1 MSGDWHKVG
10 NVRGAD
16 GVGVPRGGAR
26 GDVLKKEGG
35 ADHATSWGKVSYAD
49 IEGKVPAAALPEISL
64 EPYVVDSEA
73 AMLNLPAVPGR
84 QAIRTDIGATFVLAQ
99 EPASELG
106 NWVEMVSRSDVTSVN
121 SKTGAVVLT
130 KADLGLEN
138 VNNTADS
145 DKPLATTSVPGL
157 MPHTDKAKLDR
168 ATPSASS
175 SRLVLRDSTGRFA
188 VQPPLSG
195 NHPTTKT
202 YVDDE
207 VNRLV
212 AGRTPLSGSTMQ
224 TNWNNLGATSQAA
237 VVEGFPIGAPAGIAK
252 TVNIGGAGP
261 FENFV
266 KDPVWEMRHEALG
279 LSYRKQTARLLA
291 CDPAYMVG
299 FAWERHYNPATGK
312 WTGWTCIAGD
322 TGNIMSRSSS
332 ASESGTRNREWVF
345 THRSGALYNQ
355 SNWPHI
361 RRVANTVYL
370 FGAASPRHAN
380 DVAALPTNDGISVGY
395 FRTDKEWPIRRIWVA
410 DSHVTQGMNPEGT
423 GVMQGSSGNRWFLN
437 ISDFT
442 SSDNMVRFRAA
453 RYGPAAPGSTNT
465 WLPFSTS
472 WTAPQ
477 VMTWEGYSTLPGTA

>member
-35 ADHATSWGKVSYAD
+35 ADHATSWGKVSYED

-64 EPYVVDSEA
+64 EPFVVDSEA

-99 EPASELG
+99 APASTLE
-106 NWVEMVSRSDVTSVN
+106 NWIEMVSRSDVTSVN

-157 MPHTDKAKLDR
+157 MPAGDR
-168 ATPSASS
+168 LALNDATPSASAGK
-175 SRLVLRDSTGRFA
+175 LVRRDGTGRFN
-188 VQPPLSG
+188 VQPPTSG
-195 NHPTTKT
+195 SHPTTKT

-224 TNWNNLGATSQAA
+224 TNWNNLGVTSQAA
-237 VVEGFPIGAPAGIAK
+237 VVEGFPVGAPAGIVGAI
-252 TVNIGGAGP
+252 NGLGGPWDG
-261 FENFV
+261 FV

-279 LSYRKQTARLLA
+279 LTYRKQTARLLA

-299 FAWERHYNPATGK
+299 FAWERIYNPATGK
-312 WTGWTCIAGD
+312 WTDWACVGGD
-322 TGNIMSRSSS
+322 TGDLVSHSSS
-332 ASESGTRNREWVF
+332 VSESGVRNREWAF
-345 THRSGALYNQ
+345 THQ
-355 SNWPHI
+355 SSTPYREGEWPHI
-361 RRVANTVYL
+361 RRIGNTVYL
-370 FGAASPRHAN
+370 SGAASPRGTGDTGN
-380 DVAALPTNDGISVGY
+380 LVTNDGFQIGY
-395 FRTDKEWPIRRIWVA
+395 FRYESEWPIRRIWVS
-410 DSHVTQGMNPEGT
+410 DSHVTNGMNPSGAS
-423 GVMQGSSGNRWFLN
+423 VQQGSGENRWFLN
-437 ISDFT
+437 IVDKDLQLS
-442 SSDNMVRFRAA
+442 FRAS
-453 RYGPAAPGSTNT
+453 RYGPSTSPSAST

-477 VMTWEGYSTLPGTA
+477 VKTWKGYSSGPTPI

>member
-10 NVRGAD
+10 NVKGAD

-64 EPYVVDSEA
+64 EPFVVDSEA

-99 EPASELG
+99 SPASTLE
-106 NWVEMVSRSDVTSVN
+106 NWIEMVSRSDVTSVN

-145 DKPLATTSVPGL
+145 DKPLATTTVPGL
-157 MPHTDKAKLDR
+157 MPHTDKVKLDG
-168 ATPSASS
+168 ATSSASA
-175 SRLVLRDSTGRFA
+175 SRLVQRDASGRFS
-188 VQPPLSG
+188 VQPPTSG
-195 NHPTTKT
+195 SHPTTKT

-237 VVEGFPIGAPAGIAK
+237 VVEGFPIGAPAGIASQI
-252 TVNIGGAGP
+252 NFGGWGP
-261 FENFV
+261 WNHFV

-279 LSYRKQTARLLA
+279 LSYRKQTVRLLA

-312 WTGWTCIAGD
+312 WTDWACIAGD
-322 TGNIMSRSSS
+322 TGNIKSRSSS
-332 ASESGTRNREWVF
+332 ASESGTRDREWVF
-345 THRSGALYNQ
+345 THQSGALYREGE
-355 SNWPHI
+355 WPYT

-370 FGAASPRHAN
+370 FGAASPRNAA
-380 DVAALPTNDGISVGY
+380 DAAALPKAEGFSVGY
-395 FRTDKEWPIRRIWVA
+395 FRPDSTWPIRRIWLA
-410 DSHVTQGMNPEGT
+410 DSHVTNGMTPDGV
-423 GVMQGSSGNRWFLN
+423 GVMQGSGASRWFLN
-437 ISDFT
+437 ISDLT
-442 SSDNMVRFRAA
+442 SSEGLVRFRAS
-453 RYGPAAPGSTNT
+453 RYGPSDPSEGA
-465 WLPFSTS
+465 WLPYATS
-472 WTAPQ
+472 WAAPQ
-477 VMTWEGYSTLPGTA
+477 VMTWEGYSTGASPI